1 VRGRTLW
8 EEVLVKDAVVVESVI
23 WWKAR
28 TSMLGVGVGVKDRQM
43 GVASEL
49 YVVVA
54 VLEQETFSPNAEVV
68 LLALVQ
74 ALGSRI

>member
-23 WWKAR
+23 WWKAK
-28 TSMLGVGVGVKDRQM
+28 TLMLGVGVGVKDRQM

-54 VLEQETFSPNAEVV
+54 VLEQETFSPNAAVV

>member
-1 VRGRTLW
+1 MRGRTLW
-8 EEVLVKDAVVVESVI
+8 EEVSVKDAVVVESVI
-23 WWKAR
+23 WWKAK
-28 TSMLGVGVGVKDRQM
+28 TLMLGVVVKDRQM

-54 VLEQETFSPNAEVV
+54 VPEQETFSPNAAVV
-68 LLALVQ
+68 HLALVQ